1 LASPEDYSAR
11 HTNLTDLNTRFPDP
25 PHASLV
31 SDQSAAADA
40 RLLTIRRT
48 VAGVALAAASLLV
61 SVALGLDFQW
71 ELADWLIVHGVFE
84 CLVLIVAGHIVSAS
98 YGLWLTSREP
108 KWLLL
113 ACGFALTTVLNFGH
127 VLLYASIV
135 VPNPDPFSA
144 LFVWVHEAMA
154 CFAMLAAAWVVT
166 EQKISGRGTAW
177 LAAAMVLV
185 FAALLVFNE
194 QASRLIESSWMQ
206 RGNNFLN
213 ILFCLIAVLH
223 IGSRA
228 ISGDRTPGI
237 VIVGAAIAVEGI
249 AQSSF
254 VFTRQVSDAYTTLG
268 HAYKLIAFALLYY
281 GLFFTNFLRPYEIIR
296 KTEALFRTL
305 VERSPAGITLTRKGK
320 IVHANRAFLQMFGF
334 PDLEAAR
341 QVRLWELDSDE
352 SMDAATRW
360 PSDKEETGSFMRR
373 ALRYDGSVIHVKVEC
388 EIVDMPGGRATL
400 GYFVDL
406 SDAVNAQN
414 ELQRLVNYDPLT
426 SLPNRTLLRDRL
438 EQAIRIGQRTGD
450 LVAVLFI
457 DLDQFK
463 EVNDTLGHAT
473 GDDLLKLVADR
484 LKDVCRR
491 EDTFG
496 RLGGDEFL
504 VIAHRLPTPEAAS
517 VLANKLITA
526 LEQPFDLQGR
536 ELYVGGSIGISLF
549 PRDASDAGTMIKNAD
564 VAMYQAKRG
573 GGPRVCFYS
582 EEMNADAMERL
593 EIGAELRRAL
603 EREEFEVHYQP
614 KIDLADGRV
623 VGVEGLLRW
632 RSPTRGMVPPA
643 NFVSILEETGLIA
656 PVGRFIL
663 AKACH
668 DAMEWRAAGLGRV
681 AVTVNLSPAQF
692 RGSRLA
698 DDIEFALQASGLPYE
713 DLEVEITESL
723 LFEDLEQARTTLE
736 RLTNKGVRC
745 TLDDFGT
752 GYSSLSSLHYL
763 PVHGVKVDRT
773 FTQALQ
779 PGSSTIVAAII
790 NVAHTLGMRV
800 TAEGVETEIQR
811 EILRELGCDH
821 IQGYIVAPPM
831 SHDDLTVWLKS
842 HRVPHLV
849 SVGTSPSTVS
859 PERSGS

>member
-1 LASPEDYSAR
+1 
-11 HTNLTDLNTRFPDP
+11 LTDLNTNIQFPDP
-25 PHASLV
+25 QPASLV
-31 SDQSAAADA
+31 TDQPAADEA
-40 RLLTIRRT
+40 RLRLIRRA
-48 VAGVALAAASLLV
+48 VAGVALAAGSLLV
-61 SVALGLDFQW
+61 SVAIGLDFRW
-71 ELADWLIVHGVFE
+71 ALPDWLLVHGVLE
-84 CLVLIVAGHIVSAS
+84 CLVLVVAGHIVSAS

-113 ACGFALTTVLNFGH
+113 ACAFALTTVLNFGH
-127 VLLYASIV
+127 VLLYGSIV
-135 VPNPDPFSA
+135 QAEPDPFSA
-144 LFVWVHEAMA
+144 SFIWVHEAMA
-154 CFAMLAAAWVVT
+154 CVAMLATAWVVSQ
-166 EQKISGRGTAW
+166 QKFSARVTAV
-177 LAAAMVLV
+177 LAAATVLL
-185 FAALLVFNE
+185 FAVLLGFHE
-194 QASRLIESSWMQ
+194 QISKLIESSWMQ
-206 RGNNFLN
+206 RGNNFVN
-213 ILFCLIAVLH
+213 ILLCLVAVLH
-223 IGSRA
+223 IGSRV

-237 VIVGAAIAVEGI
+237 VVVGAAIAVEAV
-249 AQSSF
+249 AQNSF
-254 VFTRQVSDAYTTLG
+254 VLTRQVSDAYTTLG
-268 HAYKLIAFALLYY
+268 HVYKLIAFGLLYY
-281 GLFFTNFLRPYEIIR
+281 GLFFTNFLRPYETIR

-352 SMDAATRW
+352 SIGATTGW
-360 PSDKEETGSFMRR
+360 PADPEETGSFMRR
-373 ALRYDGSVIHVKVEC
+373 ALRYDGSVIHVKVEY

-426 SLPNRTLLRDRL
+426 GLPNRTLLRDRL
-438 EQAIRIGQRTGD
+438 EQAIRVGQRTGD

-473 GDDLLKLVADR
+473 GDDLLKLVANR

-504 VIAHRLPTPEAAS
+504 VIAQRLPNAEAAS
-517 VLANKLITA
+517 VLANKFLAA
-526 LEQPFDLQGR
+526 LERPFELQGR
-536 ELYVGGSIGISLF
+536 ELYVGGSIGISMF

-582 EEMNADAMERL
+582 EEMNAHAMERL
-593 EIGAELRRAL
+593 EIGAELRRVL
-603 EREEFEVHYQP
+603 EREEFELYYQP
-614 KIDLADGRV
+614 KIDLGDGRV
-623 VGVEGLLRW
+623 IGVEALLRW
-632 RSPTRGMVPPA
+632 RSPTRGMVPPES
-643 NFVSILEETGLIA
+643 FVPILEETGLIA
-656 PVGRFIL
+656 PVGRFVL

-668 DAMEWRAAGLGRV
+668 QAMEWRAAGLGRISV
-681 AVTVNLSPAQF
+681 AVNLSPAQF

-698 DDIEFALQASGLPYE
+698 EDIEFALQASGLPYE

-723 LFEDLEQARTTLE
+723 LFEDLEQARSTLE
-736 RLTNKGVRC
+736 KLTTKGVRA

-763 PVHGVKVDRT
+763 PVHAVKVDRT

-800 TAEGVETEIQR
+800 TAEGVETELQR
-811 EILRELGCDH
+811 DILRDLGCDQ
-821 IQGYIVAPPM
+821 IQGYLVAPPM
-831 SHDDLTVWLKS
+831 SHEELTAWLKDY
-842 HRVPHLV
+842 RTPYLMAV
-849 SVGTSPSTVS
+849 
-859 PERSGS
+859 RGSE